1 VKLLVEELTKDK
13 KVTTLKFRR
22 RKNSRR
28 TRGFRRQ
35 LTILRV
41 EDIVPPSDL
50 KADLDV

>member
-1 VKLLVEELTKDK
+1 MEELTKDR
-13 KVTTLKFRR
+13 KVTILKFRR

-41 EDIVPPSDL
+41 DDIVPPADL
-50 KADLDV
+50 KKDLDV